1 MPGLTA
7 SPYGKYGTHQQW
19 VRRRR
24 MKYSSDQ
31 EENEKENCGQQ
42 WVRRKEEDLLWSC
55 PVVGKGRR
63 KKFQNCHYSPDQL

>member
-42 WVRRKEEDLLWSC
+42 WVRR
-55 PVVGKGRR
+55 RR
-63 KKFQNCHYSPDQL
+63 RIYCGPAQ